1 MACQDCV
8 NFLLSIDKF
17 KEKIIATHWKLHKRI
32 MTVTE
37 PKENKGK
44 KLDPVL
50 IDDKDEETNIRAK
63 SPSTAD
69 DGLIE
74 DIPDLFCSDDEIEM
88 EEKSSE
94 FQKPSDTPAPV
105 PSHSV
110 KEPPTISLSANNP
123 ENPGETQEEKEDSDE
138 DFLPEVPPPSTF
150 IKEDKSKRWRYPKE
164 MQVRLAA
171 EDKLEEEMYRMG
183 LFKCRICLEVT
194 GNLTLLTK
202 HVRTKH
208 NPTEYIFCCTQNLRS
223 AGRVHLFDHI
233 REHLDQDVFKCQH
246 CPARFSV
253 RTRLHAHLYRF
264 HPKEKNRMFLCDTC
278 GRGFA
283 IKGQLDQHVKVKHNS
298 TEWKCDRCDKGE
310 SLGNDKGVI
319 N

>member
-1 MACQDCV
+1 
-8 NFLLSIDKF
+8 
-17 KEKIIATHWKLHKRI
+17 

-37 PKENKGK
+37 LKENKGK
-44 KLDPVL
+44 EFDPVL
-50 IDDKDEETNIRAK
+50 IDDKDEETNIRTK
-63 SPSTAD
+63 SPSTAE
-69 DGLIE
+69 DGLVE

-94 FQKPSDTPAPV
+94 FQKPSDTP
-105 PSHSV
+105 
-110 KEPPTISLSANNP
+110 
-123 ENPGETQEEKEDSDE
+123 ENPGETQEEKEVSDD

-183 LFKCRICLEVT
+183 LFKCRICLEDT

-208 NPTEYIFCCTQNLRS
+208 DPTEYIFCCTQNLRS

-298 TEWKCDRCDKGE
+298 TEWKCDKCDKGE
-310 SLGNDKGVI
+310 SLGNGKGVSYYWLI
-319 N
+319 YLIVS